1 MNKQAIL
8 KSIEAE
14 QMKTDIPDFGPGDTV
29 RVQVKVIEGDK
40 ERLQAFQG
48 IVLQRRGAGI
58 SATFTVR
65 KISAGIGVER
75 IFPLHAPTVASVK
88 VIKKG
93 AVRRAK
99 LFYLRGLTGRASK
112 VKQDISE
119 SAPSAPVAAPAADAK
134 P

>member
-1 MNKQAIL
+1 MNKQAII

-14 QMKTDIPDFGPGDTV
+14 QMKKDLPAFSPGDTV
-29 RVQVKVIEGDK
+29 RVQVKVVEGDK

-112 VKQDISE
+112 VQQKQE
-119 SAPSAPVAAPAADAK
+119 ATETPAVPTTETK
-134 P
+134 Q

>member
-1 MNKQAIL
+1 MNKQAVIN
-8 KSIEAE
+8 SIEAE
-14 QMKTDIPDFGPGDTV
+14 QMKRDLPDFGPGDTI
-29 RVQVKVIEGDK
+29 RVQVKVVEGDK

-48 IVLQRRGAGI
+48 IVLQRRGAGT

-75 IFPLHAPTVASVK
+75 IFPLHGPTVASVK

-93 AVRRAK
+93 MVRRAK

-112 VKQDISE
+112 VQQRRE
-119 SAPSAPVAAPAADAK
+119 TAETAAAPAAEAK

>member
-1 MNKQAIL
+1 MNKQAVIN
-8 KSIEAE
+8 SIEAE
-14 QMKTDIPDFGPGDTV
+14 QMKRDLPDFGPGDTI
-29 RVQVKVIEGDK
+29 RVQVKVVEGDK

-48 IVLQRRGAGI
+48 IVLQRRGAGT

-75 IFPLHAPTVASVK
+75 IFPLHGPTVASVK

-112 VKQDISE
+112 VQQKQE
-119 SAPSAPVAAPAADAK
+119 AVEAAPAPAAEAK
-134 P
+134 Q